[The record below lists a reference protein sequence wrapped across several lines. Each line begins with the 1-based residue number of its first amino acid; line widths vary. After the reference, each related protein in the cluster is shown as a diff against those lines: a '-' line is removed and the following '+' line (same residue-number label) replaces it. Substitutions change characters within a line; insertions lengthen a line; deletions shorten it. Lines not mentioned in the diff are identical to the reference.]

1 MCCCC
6 YYYYYYYFA
15 KTNLERVYTNIR
27 DSENLREDIFIEKIC
42 EIFQK
47 KKLQSKII
55 FRNKKLRHKIL
66 RKDIIFLNKKYKI
79 FLNLILLLSILFIFD
94 YFNKE

>member
-6 YYYYYYYFA
+6 CCYYYYYYYYFA

-42 EIFQK
+42 EIF
-47 KKLQSKII
+47 
-55 FRNKKLRHKIL
+55 
-66 RKDIIFLNKKYKI
+66 
-79 FLNLILLLSILFIFD
+79 
-94 YFNKE
+94 